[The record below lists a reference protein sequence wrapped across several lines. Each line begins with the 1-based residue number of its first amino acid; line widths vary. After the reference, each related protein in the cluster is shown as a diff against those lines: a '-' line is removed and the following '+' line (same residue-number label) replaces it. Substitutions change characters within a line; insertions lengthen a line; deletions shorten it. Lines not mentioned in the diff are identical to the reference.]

1 MDRETQKLAQLSYF
15 PFSLTKTGDCN
26 TYLAQMK
33 ASFQKYILE
42 LKQPAGTS
50 RGVLKTKETYFLII
64 KNDSEK
70 GIGECNLFKGLSSD
84 DRPNYEEKLQW
95 VCDNIGMKPLDMI
108 AALQEWPSIL
118 FGYEMAMK
126 SLQSADPFT
135 LFPSPFTEQQDSI
148 PINGLVWMG
157 DQDFMMQQLEEKLSA
172 GFDCIKLKIGA
183 IDFDAE
189 MKLLKS
195 IRSRF
200 RESEITI
207 RVDANGAFTPE
218 NALHKLEEITKYK
231 VHSIEQP
238 IKQNQW
244 KAMATL
250 CEQTPLPIALDEE
263 LIGIYDSKKRADC
276 LDQIKPQ
283 YIILKPALVGGF
295 ASSREW
301 INLAG
306 ERNIDWW
313 MTSALESNV
322 GLNAIAQF
330 TYTLGVKMPQGLG
343 TGGLYTN
350 NIDAPLEITNGRLY
364 CNDVSGWD
372 TNLLKF

>member
-1 MDRETQKLAQLSYF
+1 
-15 PFSLTKTGDCN
+15 
-26 TYLAQMK
+26 MK
-33 ASFQKYILE
+33 ATYQKHNLE
-42 LKQPAGTS
+42 FKQPAGTS
-50 RGVLKTKETYFLII
+50 RGILKTKDTYFL
-64 KNDSEK
+64 KLDNGSEK

-84 DRPNYEEKLQW
+84 DRPDYEEKLQW
-95 VCDNIGMKPLDMI
+95 VCDHIEMKPAEMMET
-108 AALQEWPSIL
+108 LQEWPSIL

-126 SLQSADPFT
+126 SMQSADPFT

-157 DQDFMMQQLEEKLSA
+157 DQDFMMKQLEEKLAS

-183 IDFDAE
+183 INFEAE

-195 IRSRF
+195 IRARF

-207 RVDANGAFTPE
+207 RVDANGAFTAE
-218 NALHKLEEITKYK
+218 NALSKLEELSKYD

-238 IKQNQW
+238 IAQGQW
-244 KAMATL
+244 EEMAHL
-250 CEQTPLPIALDEE
+250 CADTPVPIALDEE
-263 LIGIYDSKKRADC
+263 LIGIYNSSRRAEC
-276 LDQIKPQ
+276 LDVIKPQ

-295 ASSREW
+295 ANSREW

-306 ERNIDWW
+306 DRNIKWW
-313 MTSALESNV
+313 ITSALESNV

-330 TYTLGVKMPQGLG
+330 TYTLGSRMPQGLG

-350 NIDAPLEITNGRLY
+350 NIESPLEVKKGHLY
-364 CNDVSGWD
+364 CNDVAAWD
-372 TNLLKF
+372 TNALNF

>member
-1 MDRETQKLAQLSYF
+1 MLDNGSA
-15 PFSLTKTGDCN
+15 
-26 TYLAQMK
+26 
-33 ASFQKYILE
+33 
-42 LKQPAGTS
+42 
-50 RGVLKTKETYFLII
+50 
-64 KNDSEK
+64 K

-84 DRPNYEEKLQW
+84 DRPGYEVQLQW
-95 VCDNIGMKPLDMI
+95 VCNNIGMKPAQMME
-108 AALQEWPSIL
+108 ALQEWPSIL
-118 FGYEMAMK
+118 FGYEMAMR

-135 LFPSPFTEQQDSI
+135 LFPSPFTQNQDSI

-157 DQDFMMQQLEEKLSA
+157 DKDFMMQQLEEKLAS

-189 MKLLKS
+189 MQVLKS
-195 IRSRF
+195 IRARF

-207 RVDANGAFTPE
+207 RVDANGAFAPSE
-218 NALHKLEEITKYK
+218 ALSKLEEISKYG

-238 IKQNQW
+238 IKQGQW
-244 KAMATL
+244 NEMAAL
-250 CEQTPLPIALDEE
+250 CEKTPLPIALDEE
-263 LIGIYDSKKRADC
+263 LIGLYDSKQRTDC
-276 LDQIKPQ
+276 LDMIQPQ

-306 ERNIDWW
+306 ERQIGWW
-313 MTSALESNV
+313 LTSALESNV

-330 TYTLGVKMPQGLG
+330 TYTLGVTMPQGLG

-350 NIDAPLEITNGRLY
+350 NIKAPLEIKNGRLY
-364 CNDVSGWD
+364 CNDVSVWD
-372 TNLLKF
+372 TNALKF

>member
-1 MDRETQKLAQLSYF
+1 
-15 PFSLTKTGDCN
+15 
-26 TYLAQMK
+26 MK
-33 ASFQKYILE
+33 ATFQKYKLE
-42 LKQPAGTS
+42 FKQPAGTS
-50 RGVLKTKETYFLII
+50 RGVLKTKETYFLLLDIGT
-64 KNDSEK
+64 DK

-84 DRPNYEEKLQW
+84 DRPGYEDKLQW
-95 VCDNIGMKPLDMI
+95 VCDNIGKKPAEMMS
-108 AALQEWPSIL
+108 ALQEWPSIL
-118 FGYEMAMK
+118 FGYEMAMQ
-126 SLQSADPFT
+126 SLQSGDTFT
-135 LFPSPFTEQQDSI
+135 LFPSPFTQQQDSI
-148 PINGLVWMG
+148 SINGLVWMG
-157 DQDFMMQQLEEKLSA
+157 DKEFMMQQLEEKLEA
-172 GFDCIKLKIGA
+172 GYNCIKLKIGA

-195 IRSRF
+195 IRARF

-218 NALHKLEEITKYK
+218 NALPKLEQLSKYK

-238 IKQNQW
+238 IKQGQW
-244 KAMATL
+244 PAMASL
-250 CEQTPLPIALDEE
+250 CAATPVPIALDEE
-263 LIGIYDSKKRADC
+263 LIGLYNKEDRINC

-306 ERNIDWW
+306 ERQIDWW
-313 MTSALESNV
+313 LTSALESNV

-330 TYTLGVKMPQGLG
+330 TYTLGTTMPQGLG

-350 NIDAPLEITNGRLY
+350 NIDAPLEIINGRLH
-364 CNDVSGWD
+364 CNDVSLWN
-372 TNLLKF
+372 TNSLKF

>member
-1 MDRETQKLAQLSYF
+1 
-15 PFSLTKTGDCN
+15 
-26 TYLAQMK
+26 MK
-33 ASFQKYILE
+33 ATFQKYTLE
-42 LKQPAGTS
+42 FKQPAGTS
-50 RGVLKTKETYFLII
+50 RGVLHTKDTYYLILD
-64 KNDSEK
+64 NGTEK

-84 DRPNYEEKLQW
+84 DRPGYEEKLQW
-95 VCDNIGMKPLDMI
+95 VCDHIGMKPAQMME
-108 AALQEWPSIL
+108 ALQDWPSIL
-118 FGYEMAMK
+118 FGYEMAMQ

-135 LFPSPFTEQQDSI
+135 LFPSPFTESQDSI

-157 DQDFMMQQLEEKLSA
+157 DQKFMMTQLEEKLAS

-189 MKLLKS
+189 MELLKS

-200 RESEITI
+200 RESEVTI
-207 RVDANGAFTPE
+207 RVDANGAFKPSE
-218 NALHKLEEITKYK
+218 VLSKLDEISKYK

-238 IKQNQW
+238 IKAGQW
-244 KAMATL
+244 QEMAQL
-250 CEQTPLPIALDEE
+250 CEKTPLPIALDEE
-263 LIGIYDSKKRADC
+263 LIGIYQPEEREQC
-276 LDQIKPQ
+276 LETIRPQ

-295 ASSREW
+295 ANSRAW
-301 INLAG
+301 INLAT
-306 ERNIDWW
+306 ERSIGWW

-350 NIDAPLEITNGRLY
+350 NIESPLEIKKGSLY
-364 CNDVSGWD
+364 CNDTAGWK
-372 TNLLKF
+372 TNLLNQ

>member
-1 MDRETQKLAQLSYF
+1 
-15 PFSLTKTGDCN
+15 
-26 TYLAQMK
+26 MK
-33 ASFQKYILE
+33 STFQKYSLE
-42 LKQPAGTS
+42 FKLPAGTS
-50 RGVLKTKETYFLII
+50 RGVLNTKEVYFLMLDNGSAI
-64 KNDSEK
+64 

-84 DRPNYEEKLQW
+84 DRPGYEEQLQW
-95 VCDNIGMKPLDMI
+95 VCNNIGMKPAQMME
-108 AALQEWPSIL
+108 ALQEWPSIL
-118 FGYEMAMK
+118 FGYEMAMR

-135 LFPSPFTEQQDSI
+135 LFPSPFTQNQDSI

-157 DQDFMMQQLEEKLSA
+157 NKDFMMQQLEEKLAS

-189 MKLLKS
+189 MQVLKS
-195 IRSRF
+195 IRARF

-207 RVDANGAFTPE
+207 RVDANGAFAPSE
-218 NALHKLEEITKYK
+218 ALSKLEEISKYGL
-231 VHSIEQP
+231 HSIEQP
-238 IKQNQW
+238 IKQGQW
-244 KAMATL
+244 NEMAAL
-250 CEQTPLPIALDEE
+250 CEKTPLPIALDEE
-263 LIGIYDSKKRADC
+263 LIGLYDSKQRADC
-276 LDQIKPQ
+276 LDMIQPQ

-306 ERNIDWW
+306 ERQIGWW
-313 MTSALESNV
+313 LTSALESNV

-330 TYTLGVKMPQGLG
+330 TYTLGVTMPQGLG

-350 NIDAPLEITNGRLY
+350 NIKAPLEIKNGRLY

-372 TNLLKF
+372 TNALKF